1 MKEINVNSQFGIG
14 DNVITIKSK
23 AVEYM
28 WPTCS
33 GKGMIERK
41 GYSKYCPHCY
51 GSGKLRSHE
60 KLWEVDTKPMEITNI
75 KISISSEGNQN
86 ITYGSKT
93 TKGNKKKRVE
103 SHCFSTIEEAQ
114 ECCDI
119 LNMKIKESVENEIK
133 LIQSKYKAVKEDTV
147 FKEES

>member
-1 MKEINVNSQFGIG
+1 MQEINVNSKFGIG

-28 WPTCS
+28 CPTCS
-33 GKGMIERK
+33 GKGMVERK
-41 GYSKYCPHCY
+41 GHSKYCPYCY

-75 KISISSEGNQN
+75 KVSISNNGNQN
-86 ITYGSKT
+86 ITYGSKSA
-93 TKGNKKKRVE
+93 KGNNKKRVE

-114 ECCDI
+114 AYCDD
-119 LNMKIKESVENEIK
+119 LNVGIMAKVEKEIQVMQAKYDAMKDK
-133 LIQSKYKAVKEDTV
+133 
-147 FKEES
+147 